1 MRDTVGAGESV
12 GDVMACPV
20 CNARVPQGASQC
32 LVCRSSL
39 AGLVGSQHAAPPS
52 PPSPPMHRA
61 SAPTLGQ
68 GSSGYARLPMGP
80 LAGGDAPPQ
89 RPEPRGAPLS
99 RPQPPQAPPRP
110 SAADDD
116 ELATADEV
124 THQRASFEAGA
135 LIRERYK
142 LRRLLGEGVLGA
154 SWAARDMRTGAEVV
168 LKVVADILV
177 TNERER
183 SDLIGKLEMFA
194 GRTLPGV
201 VMPREV
207 FVVPGS
213 AVLVYPNVE
222 GVSLRAVI
230 DARRSAGMR
239 CTPEECLRVAMSLT
253 SALQAMHSASPHG
266 ALWPQ
271 NVLITP
277 KGVLVVDGFVAVS
290 VAPDRLATRIEHH
303 PRAVPFAAP
312 EILSGRRPTASADL
326 YALGAI
332 MAELAGGA
340 PPGEGPDLAS
350 ISRDLHRGVATLL
363 DREPGRRPGGVRAVL
378 DALTAAAGF
387 DQRPAEVALVVP
399 ESVLTT
405 ARPTD
410 ESIGPNPIDPPT
422 LPAPERAPVRPPP
435 AQPRVEAPVAHARH
449 EPPTAPPPERAA
461 PPPERVAPS
470 PERAAAPAESLAAS
484 GPPGRLRG
492 PTATIP
498 ANTQRPVGQVVSGP
512 PPSMAVK
519 SGPPPAKPSAPQPI
533 TPQAITPQA
542 ITPQAISPQPI
553 APQAITPQAIAPQP
567 VAPQAIAPQPA
578 STAPASRAP
587 VAPITPRSP
596 PISAASAD
604 KSIDGR
610 LFPKTLPS
618 INDALNAAARAARAA
633 GPLGRQPAPAPAS
646 AHPAPASR
654 APAPPSPSRVPP
666 VGIAQPARP
675 PSPSM
680 SPAPSAPSPARAPLP
695 PPRPPLPPPRPPVV
709 SSRPPMPPSRP
720 SSGAIAPPLPP
731 PRSAAPLPPPRSAA
745 PLPPPRSA
753 APPAKAPPERSLSD
767 DDEID
772 PKLLRAARM
781 LDDERRRER

>member
-1 MRDTVGAGESV
+1 MRDTVAAGESV

-20 CNARVPQGASQC
+20 CNARVPPGASQC

-39 AGLVGSQHAAPPS
+39 AGLVGASRAAPPS
-52 PPSPPMHRA
+52 PPTHRA
-61 SAPTLGQ
+61 SVPTLGQ
-68 GSSGYARLPMGP
+68 GASGYARLPMGP
-80 LAGGDAPPQ
+80 LAGGEAPPQ
-89 RPEPRGAPLS
+89 RPEPRNAPPP
-99 RPQPPQAPPRP
+99 RPQPPQPPARPPAQPPPAP
-110 SAADDD
+110 DEDD

-124 THQRASFEAGA
+124 THQRASFETGA

-222 GVSLRAVI
+222 AVSLRAVI
-230 DARRSAGMR
+230 DARRATGMR

-253 SALQAMHSASPHG
+253 SSLQAMHSASPHG

-290 VAPDRLATRIEHH
+290 VAPDRLAARIEHH

-405 ARPTD
+405 ARPVD
-410 ESIGPNPIDPPT
+410 ETIGPNPIDPPT
-422 LPAPERAPVRPPP
+422 LPAPERAPQRPPP
-435 AQPRVEAPVAHARH
+435 AQPRVEAPVAQVRH
-449 EPPTAPPPERAA
+449 EPSAA
-461 PPPERVAPS
+461 PPRRAPC
-470 PERAAAPAESLAAS
+470 
-484 GPPGRLRG
+484 
-492 PTATIP
+492 
-498 ANTQRPVGQVVSGP
+498 
-512 PPSMAVK
+512 
-519 SGPPPAKPSAPQPI
+519 
-533 TPQAITPQA
+533 
-542 ITPQAISPQPI
+542 
-553 APQAITPQAIAPQP
+553 
-567 VAPQAIAPQPA
+567 
-578 STAPASRAP
+578 ASRRARR
-587 VAPITPRSP
+587 ACRG
-596 PISAASAD
+596 ISRC
-604 KSIDGR
+604 IR
-610 LFPKTLPS
+610 
-618 INDALNAAARAARAA
+618 
-633 GPLGRQPAPAPAS
+633 
-646 AHPAPASR
+646 ASR
-654 APAPPSPSRVPP
+654 APARSHGNDSRERAATRRASRLGPSALDVREVWPSSCEAFGAAAHRAASDRAASDRTASDRTASPSR
-666 VGIAQPARP
+666 RKRSHR
-675 PSPSM
+675 SPS
-680 SPAPSAPSPARAPLP
+680 R
-695 PPRPPLPPPRPPVV
+695 RKR
-709 SSRPPMPPSRP
+709 SRRSPSR
-720 SSGAIAPPLPP
+720 
-731 PRSAAPLPPPRSAA
+731 RNR
-745 PLPPPRSA
+745 
-753 APPAKAPPERSLSD
+753 
-767 DDEID
+767 
-772 PKLLRAARM
+772 
-781 LDDERRRER
+781 

>member
-1 MRDTVGAGESV
+1 MRDTVAAGESV

-39 AGLVGSQHAAPPS
+39 AGMVPTPRQAPPS
-52 PPSPPMHRA
+52 PPMQRA
-61 SAPTLGQ
+61 SVPTLGQ
-68 GSSGYARLPMGP
+68 ASSGYARLPMGP

-89 RPEPRGAPLS
+89 RPEPRGAPPP
-99 RPQPPQAPPRP
+99 RPPPQPPPRSQP
-110 SAADDD
+110 SQRADDDD

-124 THQRASFEAGA
+124 THQRASFETGA

-142 LRRLLGEGVLGA
+142 LRRSLGEGVLGA

-183 SDLIGKLEMFA
+183 SDLVGKLEMFA

-222 GVSLRAVI
+222 AASLRAVI
-230 DARRSAGMR
+230 DARRAAGAR
-239 CTPEECLRVAMSLT
+239 CSPEECLRVTMSLT

-290 VAPDRLATRIEHH
+290 VAPDRLAARIEHH

-312 EILSGRRPTASADL
+312 EILAGRRPTASADL

-363 DREPGRRPGGVRAVL
+363 DREQGRRPGGVRAVL

-387 DQRPAEVALVVP
+387 EQRPVDVALVVP

-405 ARPTD
+405 VRPSD
-410 ESIGPNPIDPPT
+410 ESIGPTPIDPPT
-422 LPAPERAPVRPPP
+422 LPAPERAPQRSP
-435 AQPRVEAPVAHARH
+435 APHRVEAPAAPARH
-449 EPPTAPPPERAA
+449 EAPVAPEPAPRA
-461 PPPERVAPS
+461 APS
-470 PERAAAPAESLAAS
+470 PERPASPPQPEPHAAS

-498 ANTQRPVGQVVSGP
+498 ANTQRPAGQVASGP

-519 SGPPPAKPSAPQPI
+519 SGPPAAKTPVTPQP
-533 TPQAITPQA
+533 
-542 ITPQAISPQPI
+542 
-553 APQAITPQAIAPQP
+553 IAPQP
-567 VAPQAIAPQPA
+567 VAPQPIAPQP
-578 STAPASRAP
+578 
-587 VAPITPRSP
+587 VAPT
-596 PISAASAD
+596 PISRPPAASSAPRPAQISSAAAD

-610 LFPKTLPS
+610 IFPKTLPS

-633 GPLGRQPAPAPAS
+633 GPLGRSQAPSPVSSSPPAS
-646 AHPAPASR
+646 PSR
-654 APAPPSPSRVPP
+654 APVAPSPRVPVAPSRVPP
-666 VGIAQPARP
+666 MSSRP
-675 PSPSM
+675 PSPPSPSV
-680 SPAPSAPSPARAPLP
+680 SPAPSPSRAPLP
-695 PPRPPLPPPRPPVV
+695 PPRPPVA
-709 SSRPPMPPSRP
+709 SSRPPMPPPRP
-720 SSGAIAPPLPP
+720 SSGSVAPPLPP
-731 PRSAAPLPPPRSAA
+731 PRSAPPLPPPRVRPA
-745 PLPPPRSA
+745 PPPA
-753 APPAKAPPERSLSD
+753 VKPPPERSLSD